1 MRGNVPATMKA
12 LVAYSAADYRFEQ
25 AFPVP
30 ECGPDDIIIKTEG
43 CGICAGDL
51 KCQHGAAMFWGDE
64 SQPSWVEPPF
74 VPGHEFLGRIAG
86 LGDNVKGYELGER
99 ITVDQIAPC
108 GECRFCSDGRYWMCQ
123 PHKMYGFFKDFCGGM
138 AEYVRIQ
145 TKHAKIHR
153 VPDAM
158 ALTDALLIEPYG
170 CSKHCVD
177 RAQIGS
183 EDVVVIS
190 GAGTL
195 GLGMITYARMRNPKT
210 LVVLDMMD
218 ERLQLSLIHI

>member
-1 MRGNVPATMKA
+1 
-12 LVAYSAADYRFEQ
+12 
-25 AFPVP
+25 
-30 ECGPDDIIIKTEG
+30 
-43 CGICAGDL
+43 
-51 KCQHGAAMFWGDE
+51 MFWGDE

-158 ALTDALLIEPYG
+158 ALTR
-170 CSKHCVD
+170 
-177 RAQIGS
+177 RA
-183 EDVVVIS
+183 
-190 GAGTL
+190 A
-195 GLGMITYARMRNPKT
+195 
-210 LVVLDMMD
+210 
-218 ERLQLSLIHI
+218 H

>member
-138 AEYVRIQ
+138 AECKDPDQARQ
-145 TKHAKIHR
+145 NPPGSGCHGAHR
-153 VPDAM
+153 
-158 ALTDALLIEPYG
+158 
-170 CSKHCVD
+170 
-177 RAQIGS
+177 RA
-183 EDVVVIS
+183 
-190 GAGTL
+190 A
-195 GLGMITYARMRNPKT
+195 
-210 LVVLDMMD
+210 
-218 ERLQLSLIHI
+218 H

>member
-1 MRGNVPATMKA
+1 
-12 LVAYSAADYRFEQ
+12 
-25 AFPVP
+25 
-30 ECGPDDIIIKTEG
+30 
-43 CGICAGDL
+43 
-51 KCQHGAAMFWGDE
+51 MFWGDE

-123 PHKMYGFFKDFCGGM
+123 PHKNVRLFQGFLRRHGGICKD
-138 AEYVRIQ
+138 
-145 TKHAKIHR
+145 
-153 VPDAM
+153 PDQARQNPPGSGCM

-190 GAGTL
+190 
-195 GLGMITYARMRNPKT
+195 ARAPWAW
-210 LVVLDMMD
+210 
-218 ERLQLSLIHI
+218 E